1 MNQKFMMM
9 LPGIQPDELIF
20 LENLT
25 NRLSEEQ
32 LNLFISM
39 YSSRRKTTD
48 TVLICTI
55 LGFVVVAGIQRFVL
69 GQIGMGILYLF
80 TGGLCLVGT
89 IVDLV
94 NHKKLTMDYNQK
106 QALQTMAMITG

>member
-1 MNQKFMMM
+1 MNQRLMMT
-9 LPGIQPDELIF
+9 LPGIQPDELIY

-25 NRLSEEQ
+25 ERLSEEQ
-32 LNLFISM
+32 MNMFISL
-39 YSSRRKTTD
+39 YSSKRKTTD
-48 TVLICTI
+48 TILICTI

-80 TGGLCLVGT
+80 TGGLCLIGT

-94 NHKKLTMDYNQK
+94 NHKQMTLEFNQK
-106 QALQTMAMITG
+106 QAQETMAMIVR

>member
-1 MNQKFMMM
+1 MM
-9 LPGIQPDELIF
+9 LPGMQPDELIY

-25 NRLSEEQ
+25 SNLNEEQ
-32 LNLFISM
+32 MNLFISM
-39 YSSRRKTTD
+39 YSSKRKTSD
-48 TVLICTI
+48 TILICTI

-94 NHKKLTMDYNQK
+94 NHKKLTSEFNQK
-106 QALQTMAMITG
+106 QALETMAMISH

>member
-1 MNQKFMMM
+1 MMM
-9 LPGIQPDELIF
+9 LPGIQPNELLY

-25 NRLSEEQ
+25 NSLTEDQ
-32 LNLFISM
+32 VNLFISM
-39 YSSRRKTTD
+39 YSSKRKSAD
-48 TVLICTI
+48 TILICTI
-55 LGFVVVAGIQRFVL
+55 LGFVGVAGIQRFVV

-94 NHKKLTMDYNQK
+94 NYKKLADDYNQEK
-106 QALQTMAMITG
+106 ALETMAMITQQ

>member
-1 MNQKFMMM
+1 MNQKLMMM
-9 LPGIQPDELIF
+9 LPGMQPDELIY

-25 NRLSEEQ
+25 SNLNEEQ
-32 LNLFISM
+32 MNLFISM
-39 YSSRRKTTD
+39 YSSKRKTSD
-48 TVLICTI
+48 TILICTI

-94 NHKKLTMDYNQK
+94 NHKKLTSEFNQK
-106 QALQTMAMITG
+106 QALETMAMISH